1 MEGTIFMKH
10 ITRAYV
16 AATLTLATGLA
27 LAGCGNNDSAQP
39 GSSTSSSSMPGMD
52 NSTMAPTTA
61 ATTTA
66 PVDHNDS
73 DVMFAT
79 MMIPHHRQAVEMA
92 DMALE
97 KAKSASVKQ
106 LATAIKAAQDPEIK
120 QMSGWLTGWG
130 KPVPSP
136 GMSHSMPG
144 SGMMTEQEMADLGK
158 TSGAAFDRMWVQ
170 MMIKHH
176 QGAVAMAKT
185 EQTSGE
191 SANAIAL
198 AKKIEAA
205 QNAEI
210 ATMQKLLNQLP

>member
-1 MEGTIFMKH
+1 MKRINH
-10 ITRAYV
+10 ALV

-27 LAGCGNNDSAQP
+27 LAGCGNNDTTQP
-39 GSSTSSSSMPGMD
+39 GSSTSSTSMPGMD
-52 NSTMAPTTA
+52 HSTMAPTTA

-66 PVDHNDS
+66 PVHHNES

-92 DMALE
+92 DMALK

-120 QMSGWLTGWG
+120 QMSAFLTSWG

-136 GMSHSMPG
+136 GMNQSMSG
-144 SGMMTEQEMADLGK
+144 SGMMTEQEMTDLGK
-158 TSGAAFDRMWVQ
+158 ASGAAFDRMWVQ

-185 EQTSGE
+185 EQTSGQ
-191 SANAIAL
+191 SAQAIEL
-198 AKKIEAA
+198 AKKIETG

-210 ATMQKLLNQLP
+210 ATMQKLLKQLP